1 MDKQLKI
8 DKIRLTQ
15 AYEISKMSS
24 CVSRQVGTIITV
36 DNRIVSE
43 GRNGT
48 PSGYINCNEH
58 NPEHTKDH
66 HDWSNIYEIH
76 AELNAILWAARRGTS
91 IDKGTI
97 YCTTKPCVQCTKN
110 IIASG
115 IIRIVYSEDYPL
127 NDNTILD
134 KFLSDNNI
142 IIEQIKIN

>member
-1 MDKQLKI
+1 MNKLDV
-8 DKIRLTQ
+8 IRLKQ
-15 AYEISKMSS
+15 AYEIAKMSS
-24 CVSRQVGTIITV
+24 CVSRQVGAIITV

-43 GRNGT
+43 AYNGT
-48 PSGYINCNEH
+48 PKGYINCNNH
-58 NPEHTKDH
+58 NSEYTKEH

-91 IDKGTI
+91 IDGGTI
-97 YCTTKPCVQCTKN
+97 YSTTKPCVQCTKN

-127 NDNTILD
+127 NDNYILD

-142 IIEQIKIN
+142 LIEQIKIK